1 MLRIYTYLQQD
12 VRSHCPTFTSSCY
25 QLKLFSFGCVFRAK
39 LRGVQPLAI
48 AIKTRRGWWLIAV
61 SYKLHLSKHKSRS
74 TTAIGSK
81 VHLNYRYSF
90 FFLRAHLFSIH
101 RWRTLP
107 FAPLSFNCKRAV
119 HRTIMSRKVPSP
131 EWVKSYSQP
140 QWHLPANAPA
150 CSALVEK
157 GWKVDFDGFYISI
170 TDRPTH
176 QMQMSG
182 WLESRNVSCSNPVEI
197 KSRCVTY
204 SATVASWIFVIVW
217 WNDMQ
222 R

>member
-90 FFLRAHLFSIH
+90 FCVPTCFQFTGGVLYHLLRWALIVNARFTARSCH
-101 RWRTLP
+101 
-107 FAPLSFNCKRAV
+107 
-119 HRTIMSRKVPSP
+119 
-131 EWVKSYSQP
+131 VKYQVR
-140 QWHLPANAPA
+140 N
-150 CSALVEK
+150 
-157 GWKVDFDGFYISI
+157 GWNRIASHSDICP
-170 TDRPTH
+170 PTH
-176 QMQMSG
+176 QRVLHLSKRDEKLTLTGFTFPSPTARRIRCKCQAGWNREMSAAATR
-182 WLESRNVSCSNPVEI
+182 WKSN
-197 KSRCVTY
+197 R
-204 SATVASWIFVIVW
+204 VALRIL
-217 WNDMQ
+217 Q
-222 R
+222 RLRLGSL